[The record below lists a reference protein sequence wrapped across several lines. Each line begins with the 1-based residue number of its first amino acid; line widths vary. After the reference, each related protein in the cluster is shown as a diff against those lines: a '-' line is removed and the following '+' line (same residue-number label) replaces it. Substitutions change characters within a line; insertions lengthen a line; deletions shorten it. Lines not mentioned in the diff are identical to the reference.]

1 MGQLTNLYVS
11 ESYQGLLK
19 MTNSTTGVTGTLQTV
34 QTGDGTNTP
43 LQISQTQVNISGS
56 LTVNGAP
63 VTNVNTGS
71 FVTTSSFN
79 AYTSS
84 MDTRVDGIEAK
95 TGSYATTGSNTFI
108 GAQTIQGNVTFPS
121 NSFVSTDNVSGSLYL
136 SSLNQGTLYLN
147 ADGGEGDVIV
157 GYSAWQNSLKV
168 KGGTTEITGSLG
180 VTNIKGTGS
189 LYLQPNQTDPR
200 YLEVYNTS
208 PTDTHITASGG
219 QIFLGDDQTYVKVDN
234 YGSVERIDI
243 VAGNE
248 LVVSSS
254 VINVSGSLHQS
265 GTFYPDVIDWV
276 SSSIVQS
283 TGSYILTTNASGV
296 TQYDSYANVAIALGQ
311 FSSSGT
317 SGTSG
322 TDGSSGTSGQDG
334 SSGTSGTSGGT
345 GSSGTSGT
353 SGGTGSSGTSGT
365 SGSNGS
371 SGTSGAS
378 PFSLTGSIYNATTD
392 LGVTG
397 SVFVDGNL
405 YNLSLNT
412 TVQPSTYLTSSQAG
426 QVNIIKGWSENPN
439 AGGAGASQA
448 NYTGSLRITGSNNT
462 VSLPQLRATGQGGGA
477 DQQGYISGSDNT
489 IASNGSGIYLNTGS
503 LLFPKTTNNYVGA
516 TSFISMNFTTSSLSG
531 GHPIIQNNTLY
542 AGGLTINSNSGSVQA
557 VAGNLLNGGS
567 ITSTQNFVTNTRP
580 SISTNIAGGLVTL
593 NHISS
598 SISYTTNINNAPVT
612 INNAVSSSI
621 TNNNVSFGNNTFL
634 GGQGGTGPSFFISG
648 SQSSNL
654 TRNFNSNLIGGNNIV
669 VSSSFVSSSNSNLN
683 STLIYGNNL
692 AVSASHT
699 TGTLGGSAFFGR
711 FNMTGS
717 NLEDTQQVV
726 FAVGTGTNAGLRKT
740 GFLIDSGSTTRISGS
755 LSVQGTESITGS
767 LVVSGSLNA
776 VIVSGSMDIRHYIAG
791 QPALI
796 LNAQALGQPG
806 LDVKG
811 TTSMTGSLDISGS
824 LRVTGNIQFASGS
837 DTTMGTFVL
846 NGANPG
852 TATVSNSLVTANS
865 LIFLTKQTNTNSGN
879 GTVSVTSKGTGT
891 FNVTSDHNGDA
902 DTVAYL
908 IINPA

>member
-56 LTVNGAP
+56 LTVNGASI
-63 VTNVNTGS
+63 TGSSIDTGS
-71 FVTTSSFN
+71 F
-79 AYTSS
+79 
-84 MDTRVDGIEAK
+84 
-95 TGSYATTGSNTFI
+95 ATTGSNTFI
-108 GAQTIQGNVTFPS
+108 GSQIIEGNLSFPS
-121 NSFVSTDNVSGSLYL
+121 NSFVSTDNVSGALYI
-136 SSLNQGTLYLN
+136 SSLNQGTLYIN
-147 ADGGEGDVIV
+147 ADGGEGNVNV
-157 GYSAWQNSLKV
+157 GHNGWTGKLNV
-168 KGGTTEITGSLG
+168 TGSLG
-180 VTNIKGTGS
+180 VTNIQGTGS
-189 LYLQPNQTDPR
+189 LFLQPNQSDAR
-200 YLEVYNTS
+200 LVEIYNTS

-234 YGSVERIDI
+234 YGSVERIDV

-254 VINVSGSLHQS
+254 ITNLTGSLHQS
-265 GTFYPDVIDWV
+265 GTFYPGVIDWV
-276 SSSIVQS
+276 NSPIVQN
-283 TGSYILTTNASGV
+283 TGSYILTVN
-296 TQYDSYANVAIALGQ
+296 TQGITEYDTYANVAIALGQ

-462 VSLPQLRATGQGGGA
+462 VSLPQLRATGNGGGA

-557 VAGNLLNGGS
+557 VAGNLVNGGS

-580 SISTNIAGGLVTL
+580 SISTNIVGGAVTL

-598 SISYTTNINNAPVT
+598 SITYTTNINNAPVT

-634 GGQGGTGPSFFISG
+634 GAQGVSFFISG

-692 AVSASHT
+692 AVSSSHT
-699 TGTLGGSAFFGR
+699 AGSFGGSAFFDR

-740 GFLIDSGSTTRISGS
+740 AFLIDSGSFVRVSGS
-755 LSVQGTESITGS
+755 LSVQGTETITGS

-776 VIVSGSMDIRHYIAG
+776 VIVSGSMDIRHNVAG

-852 TATVSNSLVTANS
+852 TATVSNSLVSATS

-891 FNVTSDHNGDA
+891 FNVTSDHNGDT